1 MTPVPELI
9 VDPRALS
16 PEHHLLRRLN
26 HEAPT
31 SLKEALRKVLR
42 AYPGF
47 SRLGTPEQPTA
58 AARNAWFRLSQE
70 AWTRTVRHGQA
81 QGLLLTDEGLGRLEL
96 LWTQQVVTP
105 YLKRLEHEF
114 GSDVARRVAETLR

>member
-70 AWTRTVRHGQA
+70 DWTRTVRYGQA
-81 QGLLLTDEGLGRLEL
+81 QGLLLTDAGLARLEL

-105 YLKRLEHEF
+105 YLKGIEHEF
-114 GSDVARRVAETLR
+114 GAETARRVAETLR